1 MQIIFLIFCGVVLFL
16 WTIVVLSNNYKYH
29 KQSREQTLVIADL
42 QYQLAHT
49 QSRLESI
56 IKQLYHT
63 DEIADNATKE
73 CKRLT
78 DDIARLETQMETFAV
93 PCTKGADQPPHK
105 RYTESE
111 REQAVAFY
119 ETHKA
124 EGMTKA
130 QAARQLGIRYETYKK
145 WFR

>member
-1 MQIIFLIFCGVVLFL
+1 MPIILF
-16 WTIVVLSNNYKYH
+16 IISVVVLSSWTFVIIRDNCKYH
-29 KQSREQTLVIADL
+29 KQSREQTIVIAEM
-42 QYQLAHT
+42 QYQLTNT
-49 QSRLESI
+49 QSRLEST
-56 IKQLYHT
+56 IKKLYET
-63 DEIADNATKE
+63 GDVAYKAAKE

-78 DDIARLETQMETFAV
+78 DDIARLETQMETFVV
-93 PCTKGADQPPHK
+93 PCTKGDEQPPHK